1 MEYVSTQTT
10 TSRPKKK
17 KKKAG
22 ASSSLY
28 AAAKTNH
35 HNLKFKGFGWE
46 RSLFSSLNQSQF
58 VWNVQMD
65 QYSGLDDEQKINW
78 EYLSTLKWDILDEK
92 KNYFDQKYE
101 NSFTVVFL
109 FCYDN
114 CSLKFALNFFNRHKW
129 MLCNTK
135 FCYVNYFNYQ

>member
-1 MEYVSTQTT
+1 MAYVSNQTT

-46 RSLFSSLNQSQF
+46 RSLFSRLNQSQF

-65 QYSGLDDEQKINW
+65 QYSGLDDEQKINR
-78 EYLSTLKWDILDEK
+78 EYLSTLK
-92 KNYFDQKYE
+92 
-101 NSFTVVFL
+101 
-109 FCYDN
+109 
-114 CSLKFALNFFNRHKW
+114 
-129 MLCNTK
+129 
-135 FCYVNYFNYQ
+135 

>member
-1 MEYVSTQTT
+1 MYLTKQQLQDQK
-10 TSRPKKK
+10 KKK

-28 AAAKTNH
+28 AAAKANH

-78 EYLSTLKWDILDEK
+78 EYLSTLK
-92 KNYFDQKYE
+92 
-101 NSFTVVFL
+101 
-109 FCYDN
+109 
-114 CSLKFALNFFNRHKW
+114 
-129 MLCNTK
+129 
-135 FCYVNYFNYQ
+135 